1 MGWKGKGDMRISLLS
16 QSLGVWFGLRRS
28 SRLGGA
34 AGGHARV
41 MHTLLGTGG
50 VQGVVEGVDCLV
62 ALLAAESITAGDAAG
77 YTDAADAVWLWR
89 NGGIDL
95 R

>member
-1 MGWKGKGDMRISLLS
+1 MRWRGKEVDMRISLLS
-16 QSLGVWFGLRRS
+16 QSLGLSFRLRRGS
-28 SRLGGA
+28 GLGRA

-50 VQGVVEGVDCLV
+50 GQGLVEGVDCLV
-62 ALLAAESITAGDAAG
+62 ALLAAQSITGTAGC
-77 YTDAADAVWLWR
+77 TEISDAVWHWR
-89 NGGIDL
+89 NGGMDL

>member
-1 MGWKGKGDMRISLLS
+1 MRVSLLS
-16 QSLGVWFGLRRS
+16 QSLDLCLGLRRS
-28 SRLGGA
+28 SGLGRA

-50 VQGVVEGVDCLV
+50 GQGLMERVDCLV
-62 ALLAAESITAGDAAG
+62 ALLAAESITGGDGTAG
-77 YTDAADAVWLWR
+77 YTDVADVVWLWK
-89 NGGIDL
+89 NGGMDI

>member
-1 MGWKGKGDMRISLLS
+1 MRISLLS
-16 QSLGVWFGLRRS
+16 QSLGLGFWLRRS
-28 SRLGGA
+28 SGLGRA

-50 VQGVVEGVDCLV
+50 RQGLVEGADCLV
-62 ALLAAESITAGDAAG
+62 AAGDGTAG
-77 YTDAADAVWLWR
+77 YTDVAETVRLWK
-89 NGGIDL
+89 NGGVGL